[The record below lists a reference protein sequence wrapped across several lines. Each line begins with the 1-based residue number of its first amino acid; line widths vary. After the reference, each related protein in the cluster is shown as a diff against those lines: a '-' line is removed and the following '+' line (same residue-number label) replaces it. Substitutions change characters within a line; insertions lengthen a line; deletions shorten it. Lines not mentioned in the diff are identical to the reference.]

1 MMMRRK
7 DHRRSTE
14 WEGGFKRSAVKEKHA
29 RRRCIKRN
37 WTYVDYIGTKGM
49 ITVEGRW
56 IFSRKEEYKHTHT
69 ERERERES
77 DMAKRRKYGVVV
89 WKK

>member
-69 ERERERES
+69 QRERERES